1 MIFCEV
7 EIASRN
13 GFDRLI
19 PYIDVLQRHRPL
31 LTVLQ
36 HETKLLLWEKT
47 ILTHSAMFQLLH
59 VREVAL

>member
-13 GFDRLI
+13 GFDRLV

-36 HETKLLLWEKT
+36 HETNLLSSDKDDS
-47 ILTHSAMFQLLH
+47 HSS
-59 VREVAL
+59 